1 MLKYAYHFIGK
12 ERERMAENLDLFEA
26 NKLFILGRPIVS
38 IFHNSSNLYSIVR
51 VKIQETNIQ
60 YQEKEIIVVGY
71 FPQLTEDEM
80 YRFTGIIKMHPKYG
94 MQFQADTFQKEVPAT
109 ETGIVH
115 YLSSDLF
122 PGVGRKTAESIVE
135 KLGVDAL
142 QRIMDD
148 PEALDAIPRLSGEK
162 KLQIRSAVEQN
173 LGLQRVMIRLNEW
186 GFGPQLGMKIYQ
198 TYREETIPLLSENPF
213 RLIED
218 VEGVGFHRADEL
230 GARLGITGNHPD
242 RIKAAVFHVLT
253 TAALSDGHV
262 YLDAELVLPKVKDML
277 EQSQRVDI
285 PYEAI
290 SQACIEMRE
299 ESKICGEETRLYLPS
314 LYFSEVGIA
323 SKILELVEQN
333 KKQTHFSKDEIRKAI
348 GEVEERFDVTY
359 APTQAQAIETAL
371 NSAVMILTGGPGT
384 GKTTVIKGLVEVY
397 AELHGLSLNPKEY
410 AQKEEPFPIV
420 LAAPTGRAAKR
431 LAESTELPAMT
442 IHRLLGFTGQEKDRD
457 DEIGREISGRLV
469 IIDEMSMVDTWLAH
483 QLMRSLP
490 EDVQVVFVG
499 DQDQLPPV
507 GPGQVLKDLLA
518 SKQIQTVE
526 LTDVYRQA
534 EGSTIIEIAH
544 QIKKGIVPDTLTT
557 KTADRSFIRASADQV
572 ANVVT
577 QVVKSAVSKGHAIK
591 DIQVLAP
598 MYKGPAGIDALN
610 KQIQELVNP
619 NDGTRKEL
627 VFGDT
632 VFRIGDKVLQL
643 VNQPESNV
651 FNGDMGEVIS
661 IIKAKE
667 TVEKQDLLVVSY
679 EGLEVTYQRPDLN
692 QITLA
697 YCCSIHKSQ
706 GSEFQTVIM
715 PVVRGYSKMLRR
727 NLLYTGITRA
737 KNFLILCGEPD
748 VLESGL
754 AKTDDLMRLTSL
766 KARLNPSAAEEVE
779 GGDDATPVRER
790 AKKSDEPVEVSS
802 KPIKS
807 RSEQQRLESVLNN
820 LPPVLN
826 TETAPSI
833 HPLIGVEGISP
844 YDFMEESS

>member
-1 MLKYAYHFIGK
+1 
-12 ERERMAENLDLFEA
+12 MAENLDLFEV

-38 IFHNSSNLYSIVR
+38 IFHNPSNMYSIVR
-51 VKIQETNIQ
+51 VQIQETNIE
-60 YQEKEIIVVGY
+60 YKEKEIIVVGY
-71 FPQLTEDEM
+71 LPPLTEDEI
-80 YRFTGIIKMHPKYG
+80 YRFTGLLKSHPKYG
-94 MQFQADTFQKEVPAT
+94 LQFQVETFQKEVPAT

-122 PGVGRKTAESIVE
+122 PGIGRKTAEAIVE
-135 KLGVDAL
+135 KLGIHAL
-142 QRIMDD
+142 QKILED
-148 PEALDAIPRLSGEK
+148 PDALDAVPRLTAEK
-162 KLQIRSAVEQN
+162 RTQIRAAVEQN
-173 LGLQRVMIRLNEW
+173 LGLQRVMIQLNEW

-198 TYREETIPLLSENPF
+198 VYREETIPLLTENPY

-218 VEGVGFHRADEL
+218 VEGVGFARADEL
-230 GARLGITGNHPD
+230 GSKLGITGNHPD
-242 RIKAAVFHVLT
+242 RIKAAVLHVLT
-253 TAALSDGHV
+253 HAALSDGHV
-262 YLDAELVLPKVKDML
+262 YLDAEQVLPHVKDML
-277 EQSQRVDI
+277 EQSQRVEI

-290 SQACIEMRE
+290 SGACIEMRE

-323 SKILELVEQN
+323 SKILDLIKEN
-333 KKQTHFSKDEIRKAI
+333 DKRAHFSKDEIRKAI
-348 GEVEERFDVTY
+348 GEVEERYDVTY

-397 AELHGLSLNPKEY
+397 AELHGLSLDPKYY

-442 IHRLLGFTGQEKDRD
+442 IHRLLGFTGQEDKD
-457 DEIGREISGRLV
+457 EETGREITGKLV

-483 QLMRSLP
+483 QLMKSLP
-490 EDVQVVFVG
+490 EDVQIVFVR

-518 SKQIQTVE
+518 SKQLPTVE

-544 QIKKGIVPDTLTT
+544 QIKKGIVPDTLTV
-557 KTADRSFIRASADQV
+557 KTNDRSFIKAGADQV
-572 ANVVT
+572 SSVVT
-577 QVVKSAVSKGHAIK
+577 QIVKSAVSKGQTIR
-591 DIQVLAP
+591 DVQVLAP

-632 VFRIGDKVLQL
+632 IFRIGDKVLQL

-667 TVEKQDLLVVSY
+667 TIEKQDLLIVNFD
-679 EGLEVTYQRPDLN
+679 GIEVTYQRADLN

-715 PVVRGYSKMLRR
+715 PVVRGYTKMLRR

-748 VLESGL
+748 VLAQGL
-754 AKTDDLMRLTSL
+754 SKTDDLARLTSL
-766 KARLNPSAAEEVE
+766 RARLNPLEIEESE
-779 GGDDATPVRER
+779 ISSEKNEIEKDLQLEK
-790 AKKSDEPVEVSS
+790 AKPEPNL
-802 KPIKS
+802 P
-807 RSEQQRLESVLNN
+807 QVLNK
-820 LPPVLN
+820 
-826 TETAPSI
+826 ETAPHV
-833 HPLIGVEGISP
+833 HPLIGMKGITP
-844 YDFMEESS
+844 YDFMEEQG

>member
-1 MLKYAYHFIGK
+1 MSQ
-12 ERERMAENLDLFEA
+12 NLDLFEV

-38 IFHNSSNLYSIVR
+38 IFHNATNMYSIIR
-51 VKIQETNIQ
+51 VKIQETNLQ
-60 YQEKEIIVVGY
+60 YDEKEIIVVGY

-80 YRFTGIIKMHPKYG
+80 YRFTGVLKTHPKYG
-94 MQFQADTFQKEVPAT
+94 MQFQVETFEKEVPAT
-109 ETGIVH
+109 EQGIVH
-115 YLSSDLF
+115 YLSGDLF
-122 PGVGRKTAESIVE
+122 NGIGRKTAETIVE
-135 KLGVDAL
+135 KLGVNAL
-142 QRIMDD
+142 KRILED
-148 PEALDAIPRLSGEK
+148 PEALDMVPRLSAEK
-162 KLQIRSAVEQN
+162 KLSIRQTIEEN
-173 LGLQRVMIRLNEW
+173 LGLERVMIKLNEW

-198 TYREETIPLLSENPF
+198 TYREETVQILTENPY

-218 VEGVGFHRADEL
+218 IEGVGFGRADEL
-230 GARLGITGNHPD
+230 GGKLGITGNHPD
-242 RIKAAVFHVLT
+242 RIKAAIFHVLT
-253 TAALSDGHV
+253 NAALSEGHV
-262 YLDAELVLPKVKDML
+262 YLDAETVLPMVKGML
-277 EQSQRVDI
+277 EQSQRIDI
-285 PYEAI
+285 PFDAI

-314 LYFSEVGIA
+314 LYFSEIGIA
-323 SKILELVEQN
+323 SKILDLKEKN
-333 KKQTHFSKDEIRKAI
+333 KSSESFSKDEIRKAI
-348 GEVEERFDVTY
+348 GEVEERYQVTY

-384 GKTTVIKGLVEVY
+384 GKTTVIRGLVEVY
-397 AELHGLSLNPKEY
+397 AELHGLSLNPNEY

-442 IHRLLGFTGQEKDRD
+442 IHRLLGFNGQERD
-457 DEIGREISGRLV
+457 EETEREVVGRLI

-483 QLMRSLP
+483 QLLKALH

-518 SKQIQTVE
+518 SKQIPTVE

-544 QIKKGIVPDTLTT
+544 QIKKGIVPQTLTE
-557 KTADRSFIRASADQV
+557 KTSDRSFIKASADQV
-572 ANVVT
+572 TSVVT
-577 QVVKSAVSKGHAIK
+577 QIVKSAVAKGQAIR
-591 DIQVLAP
+591 DVQVLAP

-610 KQIQELVNP
+610 KQIQDLVNP

-632 VFRIGDKVLQL
+632 IYRIGDKVLQL

-661 IIKAKE
+661 IIRAKE
-667 TVEKQDLLVVSY
+667 TIEKQDLLIVSY
-679 EGLEVTYQRPDLN
+679 DGIEVTYQRGDLN

-715 PVVRGYSKMLRR
+715 PVVRSYSKMLRR

-748 VLESGL
+748 VLANGL
-754 AKTDDLMRLTSL
+754 AKTDDLARLTSL
-766 KARLNPSAAEEVE
+766 KIRLNPMEIDEVEKVTVGVAVAEEQQP
-779 GGDDATPVRER
+779 ATKRVQQQQKQPELVQ
-790 AKKSDEPVEVSS
+790 
-802 KPIKS
+802 
-807 RSEQQRLESVLNN
+807 EQMALLNVKQSHKIGES
-820 LPPVLN
+820 LPNQLT
-826 TETAPSI
+826 TETAPYI
-833 HPLIGVEGISP
+833 HPLIGMDGISP
-844 YDFMEESS
+844 FDYMKN